1 MISYFVAFGLH
12 MQNLLPVTEPE
23 AILEVCQG
31 SEVLE
36 LDGDDI
42 KGKLTFIEGNL
53 ASILQ

>member
-12 MQNLLPVTEPE
+12 MQKLLPVSEPE

-31 SEVLE
+31 SEVLV

>member
-12 MQNLLPVTEPE
+12 MQNLLPVSESE

-42 KGKLTFIEGNL
+42 KAKLAFVDGNL
-53 ASILQ
+53 TSILQ

>member
-12 MQNLLPVTEPE
+12 RQNMLPVSEPE

>member
-12 MQNLLPVTEPE
+12 MQNLLPVSEPE

-42 KGKLTFIEGNL
+42 KAKLAFVDGNL
-53 ASILQ
+53 TSILQ

>member
-42 KGKLTFIEGNL
+42 KAKLAFVDGNL